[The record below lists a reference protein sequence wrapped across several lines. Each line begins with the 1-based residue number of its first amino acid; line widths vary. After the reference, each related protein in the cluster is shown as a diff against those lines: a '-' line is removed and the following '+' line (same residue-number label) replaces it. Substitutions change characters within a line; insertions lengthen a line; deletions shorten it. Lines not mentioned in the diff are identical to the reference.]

1 VDHQEAVSSRGALL
15 SVLVLALAIGAAG
28 PAAAGLGSAKEAE
41 FASTRILPQGKE
53 EVLELVYQ
61 ALDEP
66 VGVASM
72 DSETGRVESEYYYHR
87 VGANRFRTKVTVI
100 VTRRSEGTVAGVRA
114 QREILMEALNPGV
127 VHTVEKW
134 QMVGSHDPVRDDIIE
149 RIEKAA
155 GVWIDPE
162 EAALREAVKSVA
174 GEGGVVAG
182 VSTGVWEEI
191 AKLKEERRGLLAPI
205 RALDE
210 KALKIVYSGELEPRQ
225 DELEAIRS
233 ERNRIW
239 EETRPRIIELDRRIL
254 ELVLSE

>member
-1 VDHQEAVSSRGALL
+1 MRGRWTLL
-15 SVLVLALAIGAAG
+15 PALALVVMAAA
-28 PAAAGLGSAKEAE
+28 PLQAGLGSAKEAG
-41 FASTRILPQGKE
+41 FLSTRTLPQSKE
-53 EVLELVYQ
+53 EALEMIIQVLE
-61 ALDEP
+61 EP
-66 VGVASM
+66 VGVAAV
-72 DSETGRVESEYYYHR
+72 DSEAGRVVSERYYHR
-87 VGANRFRTKVTVI
+87 VGANRFRTQVTVQ

-134 QMVGSHDPVRDDIIE
+134 QMVGSHDAVRDDIIE

-155 GVWIDPE
+155 GVWMDPE

-182 VSTGVWEEI
+182 VSAGIWEEI
-191 AKLKEERRGLLAPI
+191 AKLKEERRNLLAPI

-210 KALKIVYSGELEPRQ
+210 KALKIVYSGELESRQ
-225 DELEAIRS
+225 EELASIRS
-233 ERNRIW
+233 ERNRVW